1 MLNRGMTLK
10 TKASIP
16 RTPKTATRTIWE
28 TGGKVLR
35 VLDVGCGPG
44 IYVAALAQQGLDA
57 HGVDVDPA
65 TPYERVDVFSDD
77 FARHYDGY
85 DLCLCLEVAEHLPEA
100 KSDGLLDTLCASIAS
115 HIKHNW
121 KHEYPYQFTQ
131 IKEKFGGLRVYD
143 TGHDDTIFG
152 MICMAEAMSHQICEL
167 CGHPARVCSS
177 GYWLRTL
184 CPACAEKHNYTC
196 RIPEEEEP
204 SP

>member
-1 MLNRGMTLK
+1 MTLK

-100 KSDGLLDTLCASIAS
+100 KADEFVARLVRVAPTIIFSAAVPGQGGHG
-115 HIKHNW
+115 HINCQPK
-121 KHEYPYQFTQ
+121 EYWEQ
-131 IKEKFGGLRVYD
+131 KFN
-143 TGHDDTIFG
+143 
-152 MICMAEAMSHQICEL
+152 A
-167 CGHPARVCSS
+167 
-177 GYWLRTL
+177 
-184 CPACAEKHNYTC
+184 HNYVQDIERTQDLIAFMRQGYHMGWLVHNVQVFRAYGAVC
-196 RIPEEEEP
+196 FAQIIAEEAPQASRLAEYIKQVAW
-204 SP
+204 

>member
-1 MLNRGMTLK
+1 MSPEKEHELVTKYPTLF
-10 TKASIP
+10 A
-16 RTPKTATRTIWE
+16 
-28 TGGKVLR
+28 
-35 VLDVGCGPG
+35 GCDLPPTESLMCFGC
-44 IYVAALAQQGLDA
+44 
-57 HGVDVDPA
+57 
-65 TPYERVDVFSDD
+65 ECSDGW
-77 FARHYDGY
+77 F
-85 DLCLCLEVAEHLPEA
+85 
-100 KSDGLLDTLCASIAS
+100 GLLDALCASIDS

-152 MICMAEAMSHQICEL
+152 MICMAETMSHQICEL

-196 RIPEEEEP
+196 RIPEEEADA
-204 SP
+204 